1 MSVRYEAQL
10 MFTVKHTNAELQN
23 GKEKQ
28 GALAWRG
35 EERVGRWTSQ
45 GASPA
50 YCARYNSARAMLLP
64 TGRNFYYTSNLL
76 NAAKA
81 K

>member
-28 GALAWRG
+28 GALA
-35 EERVGRWTSQ
+35 
-45 GASPA
+45 
-50 YCARYNSARAMLLP
+50 
-64 TGRNFYYTSNLL
+64 
-76 NAAKA
+76 
-81 K
+81 